1 MKKSK
6 DEILQMLSEKDDV
19 ELMEI
24 VQDSLFE
31 NPAELDTI
39 QGELNQTKENFEK
52 LQNDYN
58 DLKNRYKERF
68 FTNEKEEVPNPEQP
82 KGLHEEKILK
92 VDNIFKEVKLW
103 Q

>member
-31 NPAELDTI
+31 NPENLDKVQNELS
-39 QGELNQTKENFEK
+39 ETKENFEK

-68 FTNEKEEVPNPEQP
+68 FTNEKDEVPNPEQP
-82 KGLHEEKILK
+82 IGLHEEKILK
-92 VDNIFKEVKLW
+92 VTNIFKEV
-103 Q
+103 

>member
-31 NPAELDTI
+31 NPAELDSI

-68 FTNEKEEVPNPEQP
+68 FTNEKEEVPNLEQP

-103 Q
+103 H

>member
-6 DEILQMLSEKDDV
+6 EEIMQMLSDKDDV

-24 VQDSLFE
+24 IQDSLFE
-31 NPAELDTI
+31 KSENLDNLQNELS
-39 QGELNQTKENFEK
+39 ETKENFEK

-68 FTNEKEEVPNPEQP
+68 ITNEKDVKPTEPL
-82 KGLHEEKILK
+82 GLHEEKILK
-92 VDNIFKEVKLW
+92 VTNIFKEV
-103 Q
+103 